1 MTTIVS
7 TSGLRAITIPKS
19 TTFWSSIFLIL
30 IIVVVSL
37 VSFNRLFIFFVTAL
51 TLRQSGQVSLSPAF
65 LPFQKNLSL
74 GICQPVLCFSI

>member
-19 TTFWSSIFLIL
+19 IVFWSSIFLIL
-30 IIVVVSL
+30 LIVGRL
-37 VSFNRLFIFFVTAL
+37 ISFNRLFIFFVAAP

-74 GICQPVLCFSI
+74 GICRPVLCFSI